1 MFVSLR
7 NHIGCGGFCSFC
19 RHLGVA
25 VRGQPLFCAGAIV
38 QASYLSAGGSR
49 TDEFQENLKLRT
61 PHENHVLSGDAAF
74 LYFNCQPGFGLLPHF
89 ENSQV

>member
-1 MFVSLR
+1 MPVGRR

-25 VRGQPLFCAGAIV
+25 VREQPLFCAGAIA

-49 TDEFQENLKLRT
+49 TDELQETLKRRT
-61 PHENHVLSGDAAF
+61 SHENHVLNEDAAF

>member
-1 MFVSLR
+1 MPVGLR

-25 VRGQPLFCAGAIV
+25 VREQPLFCAGAIAQV
-38 QASYLSAGGSR
+38 SYLSASGSR
-49 TDEFQENLKLRT
+49 TEEFQEILKLRT
-61 PHENHVLSGDAAF
+61 SHENHVLNQDAAF
-74 LYFNCQPGFGLLPHF
+74 LHSNGQPGFGLFPHF